1 MSEEK
6 QREPFKISMA
16 RRAFRAI
23 SNGAKLSIHASKE
36 SREACSHDILLLV
49 CAKADEALGYLG
61 PDPEE
66 EGDQ

>member
-1 MSEEK
+1 M
-6 QREPFKISMA
+6 FKISMA

-36 SREACSHDILLLV
+36 SREAYSHDILLLV
-49 CAKADEALGYLG
+49 CARADEALEYLG

-66 EGDQ
+66 EGSK

>member
-6 QREPFKISMA
+6 QHEPFKIRTA
-16 RRAFRAI
+16 RRALRAI
-23 SNGAKLSIHASKE
+23 SNGAKLSIYASKE
-36 SREACSHDILLLV
+36 SREAYSHDILMLV
-49 CAKADEALGYLG
+49 CARADEALEYLG

>member
-23 SNGAKLSIHASKE
+23 SNGAKLSIYANRE
-36 SREACSHDILLLV
+36 SQEACSHDILLLV
-49 CAKADEALGYLG
+49 CAKADEALEYLG
-61 PDPEE
+61 PDPED